1 MNQVLPM
8 EGQLVEVTRDALTI
22 IRRRQ
27 GKGFCYLAADGT
39 VISDPEVKARLR
51 SLGIPPAW
59 QDVRIAPDPFAHLQA
74 TGRDE
79 AGRLQYIY
87 HSLWEER
94 RTSRK
99 QNHLALLST
108 ALPRVRRR
116 VSRDLDAETGSQVLA
131 LAIAVALIDRT
142 AMRIG
147 RERYLKTSGTRGAG
161 TLYSRDVRVA
171 GNSVKVSFPAKSG
184 KQASYEISDKRL
196 VDAIARIKTLTGRRL
211 LVYRDEAGTIRPIT
225 GEMINAYLRSIAD
238 APVTAKDFRTLHAS
252 ALAAEALAELPPA
265 ATQSARKRQIASVT
279 KKVAEFLRNTPA
291 ISRKS
296 YIAPCLFR
304 LFDDGQLQVMWS
316 KGAAATGAGL
326 RLREKRLSEVLSL
339 AG

>member
-1 MNQVLPM
+1 MQR
-8 EGQLVEVTRDALTI
+8 LVKVTRDALTVS
-22 IRRRQ
+22 RRRK
-27 GKGFCYLAADGT
+27 GKGFCYYDGNGAL
-39 VISDPEVKARLR
+39 VCDPELKSRYQ

-59 QDVRIAPDPFAHLQA
+59 QDVRISPKPNAHLQA

-87 HSLWEER
+87 HPDWEER

-99 QNHLALLST
+99 QKQLALLST

-116 VSRDLDAETGSQVLA
+116 VSRDLEAEPGSQELA

-161 TLYSRDVRVA
+161 TLFTRDVRVD
-171 GNSVKVSFPAKSG
+171 GKSVRLTFPAKSG
-184 KQASYEISDKRL
+184 KTASYELSDRRL
-196 VDAIARIKTLTGRRL
+196 VNAIARIKTLSGRRL
-211 LVYRDEAGTIRPIT
+211 LLYKDESGAIRPIT
-225 GEMINAYLRSIAD
+225 GEMINAYLRAIANAD
-238 APVTAKDFRTLHAS
+238 VTAKDFRTLHAS
-252 ALAAEALAELPPA
+252 ALAAETLAELAPGPS
-265 ATQSARKRQIASVT
+265 QSARKRQIASVT

-304 LFDDGQLQVMWS
+304 LFDDGQLQVLWANGS
-316 KGAAATGAGL
+316 NGAGGGI
-326 RLREKRLSEVLSL
+326 RQREKRLSEILS
-339 AG
+339 AVT

>member
-1 MNQVLPM
+1 MQS
-8 EGQLVEVTRDALTI
+8 LVQVTRDALTVS
-22 IRRRQ
+22 RRRR
-27 GKGFCYLAADGT
+27 GKGFCYYDGNGAL
-39 VISDPEVKARLR
+39 VCDAESKARYQR
-51 SLGIPPAW
+51 LGIPPAW
-59 QDVRIAPDPFAHLQA
+59 LDVRIAPDPNAHLQA

-87 HSLWEER
+87 HPDWEER

-99 QNHLALLST
+99 QKQLALLGT

-116 VSRDLDAETGSQVLA
+116 VSRDLDAEAGSQELA

-147 RERYLKTSGTRGAG
+147 RERYLKTNGTRGAG
-161 TLYSRDVRVA
+161 TLYARDVRIDGKSA
-171 GNSVKVSFPAKSG
+171 RLTFPAKSG
-184 KQASYEISDKRL
+184 KKASYELSDRRL

-211 LVYRDEAGTIRPIT
+211 LVHKDETGAIRPIT
-225 GEMINAYLRSIAD
+225 GEMINAYLRAIAD
-238 APVTAKDFRTLHAS
+238 ADVTAKDFRTLHAS
-252 ALAAEALAELPPA
+252 AMAAETLAELPPGQS
-265 ATQSARKRQIASVT
+265 QSARKRQMAGVT

-304 LFDDGQLQVMWS
+304 LFDDGQLQVLWAS
-316 KGAAATGAGL
+316 GSRVAGAGV
-326 RLREKRLSEVLSL
+326 RLREKRLSEILS
-339 AG
+339 AMG